1 MSKEISVVGLG
12 PGNLDYITKAGID
25 RIKSSEIVIGGER
38 QLEEIN
44 SLLNNQYIY
53 VMKKLDEMKKFVLEN
68 MDKNIVFIVSGD
80 TGYYSLLTYLK
91 KSFPEE
97 KFNVIPGISSFQY
110 LFSKIEMTW
119 ENYQLCS
126 VHGRE
131 NNYIEIF
138 KNSKNG
144 IVLLT
149 DEKNNPIEISKTLI
163 KNNILDAEVIIGERL
178 SYEDEAI
185 TRFLVRDY
193 IDYDKKY
200 KMNVTI
206 IRKV

>member
-1 MSKEISVVGLG
+1 MSKELSVVGLG
-12 PGNLDYITKAGID
+12 PGNLDYLTKAGLEK
-25 RIKSSEIVIGGER
+25 IKNSEIVIGGER

-44 SLLNNQYIY
+44 SLLSNQYIY
-53 VMKKLDEMKKFVLEN
+53 IMKKLDEMKDFVLGN
-68 MDKNIVFIVSGD
+68 LDKKIVFIVSGD

-91 KSFPEE
+91 KSFPKE
-97 KFNVIPGISSFQY
+97 KFSVIPGISSFQY

-119 ENYQLCS
+119 EHYQLCS

-138 KNSKNG
+138 NSSKSG
-144 IVLLT
+144 VVLLT

-163 KNNILDAEVIIGERL
+163 ENGILNVEIIVGERL
-178 SYEDEAI
+178 SYKDENI
-185 TRFLVRDY
+185 TRFLVEDY
-193 IDYDKKY
+193 KKHDKKY
-200 KMNVTI
+200 EMNVTI